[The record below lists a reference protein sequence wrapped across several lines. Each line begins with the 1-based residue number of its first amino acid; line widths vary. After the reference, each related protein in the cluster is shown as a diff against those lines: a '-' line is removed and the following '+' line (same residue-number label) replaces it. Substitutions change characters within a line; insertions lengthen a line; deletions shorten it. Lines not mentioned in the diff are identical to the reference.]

1 MTEPPQDDLNRK
13 IGVLTRRETE
23 ARILAPMIEALAE
36 EFGRE
41 RVVSVVSET
50 VIRLAREQGEALS
63 GEFGDTLESFAETLQ
78 FWMKDGAMEIEVL
91 RRTDTRLDFD
101 VKRCRYAELYKA
113 LGIQDLGA
121 TLSCNRD
128 YSLIEGF
135 NPRARLRR
143 DKTIMSGDGCC
154 TFRYRFPDAAAPPD
168 DDAKLPED

>member
-23 ARILAPMIEALAE
+23 ARILVPMIEALAE

-41 RVVSVVSET
+41 RVVNIVSET
-50 VIRLAREQGEALS
+50 IIRLAREQGEALS

-91 RRTDTRLDFD
+91 RRTGTRLDFD

-128 YSLIEGF
+128 YSLIDGF

-154 TFRYRFPDAAAPPD
+154 TFRYRFPDASRPPNED
-168 DDAKLPED
+168 RKPPED